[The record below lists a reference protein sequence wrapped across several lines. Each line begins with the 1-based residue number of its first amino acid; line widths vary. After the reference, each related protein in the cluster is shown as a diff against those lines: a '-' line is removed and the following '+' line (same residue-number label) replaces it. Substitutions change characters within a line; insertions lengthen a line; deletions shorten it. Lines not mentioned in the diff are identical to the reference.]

1 MTILERIEKQKEFV
15 EKTSVILDK
24 LLKWQLEWVVTHQK
38 PSKAVIEREWFNF
51 FELAEKGKK
60 DGIADGYFFYE
71 QVRTLIEAFKFFV
84 DVVPEFKQ
92 LK

>member
-71 QVRTLIEAFKFFV
+71 QVWTLIEAFKFFE

>member
-38 PSKAVIEREWFNF
+38 PSKAVIEREWFIF

-71 QVRTLIEAFKFFV
+71 QVRTLIEAFKFFE

>member
-1 MTILERIEKQKEFV
+1 MTILEQVEKQKEFV

-24 LLKWQLEWVVTHQK
+24 LLNWQLKRMSTHQN
-38 PSKAVIEREWFNF
+38 PSKEIIEREWLGF
-51 FELAEKGKK
+51 FELVEKGKK
-60 DGIADGYFFYE
+60 DGIADGYLFYE
-71 QVRTLIEAFKFFV
+71 QGRTLIEAFKFFE

>member
-15 EKTSVILDK
+15 EKTAVILDK
-24 LLKWQLEWVVTHQK
+24 LLNWQLEWIATHQK
-38 PSKAVIEREWFNF
+38 PSKEIIEREWFNF
-51 FELAEKGKK
+51 FELVEKGKR

-71 QVRTLIEAFKFFV
+71 QGRTLIEAFKFFE

>member
-24 LLKWQLEWVVTHQK
+24 LLNWQLEWVVTHQK
-38 PSKAVIEREWFNF
+38 PSKEVIEREWFNF

-71 QVRTLIEAFKFFV
+71 QVRTLIEAFKFFE

>member
-15 EKTSVILDK
+15 EKTSIILDK
-24 LLKWQLEWVVTHQK
+24 LLNWQLEWVVTHQK

-71 QVRTLIEAFKFFV
+71 QVRTLIEAFKFFE

>member
-24 LLKWQLEWVVTHQK
+24 LLKWQLEWVVTDQK

-71 QVRTLIEAFKFFV
+71 QVRTLIEAFKFFE

>member
-24 LLKWQLEWVVTHQK
+24 LLNWQLEWVVTHQK

-71 QVRTLIEAFKFFV
+71 QVRTLIEAFKFFE

>member
-15 EKTSVILDK
+15 EKTGDILDK
-24 LLKWQLEWVVTHQK
+24 LLTWQLERIATHQK
-38 PSKAVIEREWFNF
+38 PSKEIIEREWFKFIN
-51 FELAEKGKK
+51 LVEKGKE
-60 DGIADGYFFYE
+60 DGIADGYLFYE
-71 QVRTLIEAFKFFV
+71 QGRTLIEAFKFFE

>member
-71 QVRTLIEAFKFFV
+71 QVRTLIEAFKFFE

>member
-15 EKTSVILDK
+15 EKTSVIHDK
-24 LLKWQLEWVVTHQK
+24 LLKWQLKWVATHQR
-38 PSKAVIEREWFNF
+38 PSKEVIEHEWFNF
-51 FELAEKGKK
+51 MELVEKGKE
-60 DGIADGYFFYE
+60 DGIADEYLFYE
-71 QVRTLIEAFKFFV
+71 QGRTLIETFKFFE